1 MTELWSWVRG
11 PTCLAYPVRG
21 VSVVLVLGLFLDCW
35 LQLDNSSTYNT
46 NETSYTSYYASR
58 SVTSAC
64 CSTIVFCYLLWN
76 SVTQLFVPK
85 FGSSLLSDLS
95 IDRLIHS
102 LIHSWA
108 TLFIH
113 LFTGWLPSVIWH
125 CWLGGR
131 KGIRP
136 VKKTEWWGAGVVSCL
151 QRGADCLLIVQL
163 MPLSSPNPIISC
175 LI

>member
-1 MTELWSWVRG
+1 MVMSTW
-11 PTCLAYPVRG
+11 PH
-21 VSVVLVLGLFLDCW
+21 LFRLPCSRRFWCSCFWITVCW
-35 LQLDNSSTYNT
+35 LQLDNSSTFNT
-46 NETSYTSYYASR
+46 NGTSYTSYLASR

-76 SVTQLFVPK
+76 SVTQLFVPT

-136 VKKTEWWGAGVVSCL
+136 VKKLSGEVLAWLSVCSEVQIVCL
-151 QRGADCLLIVQL
+151 
-163 MPLSSPNPIISC
+163 
-175 LI
+175 

>member
-1 MTELWSWVRG
+1 MVMSMWPHLFSLPCSRRFCCSCSWITV
-11 PTCLAYPVRG
+11 
-21 VSVVLVLGLFLDCW
+21 CW

-46 NETSYTSYYASR
+46 NGTSYTSYLASR

-76 SVTQLFVPK
+76 SVTQLFVPT

-95 IDRLIHS
+95 IDRLIYS

-136 VKKTEWWGAGVVSCL
+136 VKKLSDEVLAWLSVCSEVQIVCL
-151 QRGADCLLIVQL
+151 
-163 MPLSSPNPIISC
+163 
-175 LI
+175 